1 MRFKEFLTEASVRDQ
16 IIADV
21 RKHGGSV
28 NDYYVRLTDIDKL
41 GYSARQSFGRSP
53 DVDHPKF
60 SVNYIGTNVGS
71 PALWFYPLK
80 YFLDN
85 QDMYGAKRP
94 YVWLVKL
101 KPTAWLQPVKSDVE
115 VKQPAPQG
123 QDRVGILR
131 SGNPPAAIFFKPA
144 FDVVGK
150 YYDYA
155 GQHKRHGEVKG
166 KPAPTF
172 MDRLRGVNE
181 GTDFTN
187 AVNSIE
193 KLIKQNNIEFKSY
206 EELLKFV
213 ASRKFLQPQRN
224 DQQFIN
230 DVTRSVLRRLHQHQV
245 MTEVRSDD
253 DADWDDDDDEYA
265 ELKVSKRIRKYFTDR
280 GYGYLGEGRDQMAFL
295 SPRGTVLKILGIGED
310 EREDIVKSY
319 VGFFL
324 RNQRNPHYPRI
335 YNAGDFAVDG
345 ESYFVYE
352 MEYLHPVSGED
363 RVLEYI
369 EDLMSAIP
377 YGEKALYAFHKNKAR
392 PPELSAEQ
400 VDGLVAATQDLEDAL
415 GGQAPLD
422 LRAIENL
429 GRRDN
434 GQIVIIDPFSL

>member
-1 MRFKEFLTEASVRDQ
+1 MRFREFAAERVNLDVFKPGNQLKKVVDIPGIGPVTLKLEGKPKSMNIPYIQ
-16 IIADV
+16 IMAYAPDGDTIGYFRFHAF
-21 RKHGGSV
+21 K
-28 NDYYVRLTDIDKL
+28 TDPEKNI
-41 GYSARQSFGRSP
+41 FGFKKSQQP
-53 DVDHPKF
+53 E
-60 SVNYIGTNVGS
+60 
-71 PALWFYPLK
+71 
-80 YFLDN
+80 
-85 QDMYGAKRP
+85 P
-94 YVWLVKL
+94 YV
-101 KPTAWLQPVKSDVE
+101 A
-115 VKQPAPQG
+115 A
-123 QDRVGILR
+123 
-131 SGNPPAAIFFKPA
+131 GNIN
-144 FDVVGK
+144 V
-150 YYDYA
+150 YREY
-155 GQHKRHGEVKG
+155 QR
-166 KPAPTF
+166 
-172 MDRLRGVNE
+172 RGVATAVYKWLRELGNDIRPSTCQTDQGRAMWSGFE
-181 GTDFTN
+181 KNHSLAEATDFTN
-187 AVNSIE
+187 AVNSVTKMVA
-193 KLIKQNNIEFKSY
+193 KLPSRPESAEQLVP
-206 EELLKFV
+206 LLKKV
-213 ASRKFLQPQRN
+213 RFLQPQHN
-224 DQQFIN
+224 DDRFLRDLAQA
-230 DVTRSVLRRLHQHQV
+230 VLKRLSV
-245 MTEVRSDD
+245 TEVRSDD
-253 DADWDDDDDEYA
+253 DEDWYDDDDEFA

-335 YNAGDFAVDG
+335 YNAGDFTVDG
-345 ESYFVYE
+345 ESYFLYE

-429 GRRDN
+429 GRRDD